1 MFLIRIIFLVASLCL
16 MPFVFYYAW
25 QTVHYSRQA
34 TRGHRE
40 FQAKIKRWQEMGK
53 WPT

>member
-1 MFLIRIIFLVASLCL
+1 MRIMQAIFLIASLCL
-16 MPFVFYYAW
+16 MPFIVYYIW

-40 FQAKIKRWQEMGK
+40 LQAKIKRWQETGK